1 MKIVILGWGSLI
13 WDPRDLPHQ
22 EPWLD
27 DGPKLPLEFSRIS
40 KDRRLTL
47 VIDAVNGEL
56 CNTLYSYSPQILLAD
71 AARDLTRREG
81 TNPKYIGYYDHRTQ
95 VSSIKEFGD
104 QFDIKDTLSS
114 WCDRKAVD
122 GVVWTALPSNF
133 DGRFHMAF
141 SMEHAM
147 TYLRS
152 LAKNDLNKALEY
164 FYKAPEQIDTPLRRR
179 VKREWPEY

>member
-56 CNTLYSYSPQILLAD
+56 CNTLYSYSP
-71 AARDLTRREG
+71 
-81 TNPKYIGYYDHRTQ
+81 KYFWQMRLVT
-95 VSSIKEFGD
+95 S
-104 QFDIKDTLSS
+104 
-114 WCDRKAVD
+114 R
-122 GVVWTALPSNF
+122 GV
-133 DGRFHMAF
+133 
-141 SMEHAM
+141 
-147 TYLRS
+147 
-152 LAKNDLNKALEY
+152 
-164 FYKAPEQIDTPLRRR
+164 
-179 VKREWPEY
+179 